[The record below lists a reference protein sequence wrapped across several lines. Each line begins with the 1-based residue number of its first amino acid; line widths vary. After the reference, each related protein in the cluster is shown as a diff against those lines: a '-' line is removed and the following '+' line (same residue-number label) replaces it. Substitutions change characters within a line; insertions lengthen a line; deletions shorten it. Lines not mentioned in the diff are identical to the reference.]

1 MEITPVI
8 IEKLSDLAKLDY
20 SNSVDQEKIK
30 KDLER
35 MLSFFAKID
44 QIDVEGFEPLV
55 HLVEQSNVF
64 RQDEHSQNMDIADAL
79 RNAPLKDTDYFK
91 VPKIMEE

>member
-55 HLVEQSNVF
+55 HIVEQSNVF
-64 RQDEHSQNMDIADAL
+64 RQDEHSQNMDIEDAL